1 MAELSS
7 HYWEPIDKD
16 YNDNK
21 SHILKGIK
29 INPMKKYFFLYLFFT
44 IVISSNADNLIIN
57 EIQVAN
63 IDRFID
69 PSYNY
74 GGWIEIYNPNS
85 QSISLSGMKVRH
97 TDSNNL
103 VETYTLTSDHGS
115 VAAKG
120 YSCLW
125 FDHNSQDGY
134 YGPYAKTQIRYK
146 LDADGGKI
154 ELLNSSG
161 TVLSSVSYPAAIAR
175 CSYLRKTD
183 GSTEWSFTS
192 EPTPGKTNNNTSF
205 ATKRLDA
212 PKVSTDARVF
222 TSSFS
227 FQVTI
232 PQQATLYYS
241 TDGSTPIPGKS
252 AISQDGN
259 FTVKETIIYRFLL
272 AREGYL
278 NSKVVTRTFIKNTAG
293 YTLPIVSV
301 STHPDNLFD
310 NKIGVYVRGTN
321 GRVDHASGTKA
332 NQNMDWER
340 PVNFEYIVP
349 DKSSSYKTEINQEVS
364 FKIFGGWSR
373 FEAGNDEWEE
383 RPSFKLKAEKQY
395 EGINEIPYPIFSSKP
410 HIKLKSILVRNGGQN
425 QSSKIKD
432 ASIQE
437 LVRTSGFYVDGQA
450 WQPTHVFLNGK
461 YLGMLNLREE
471 SNKRFAYSNY
481 GIDSEEIDQW
491 ENNLII
497 NEGNNKKFTQWLDLC
512 NQLAKKPSDQTIW
525 EKIKELVDID
535 EFCNYFALETFIGNG
550 DWFNNSKFN
559 NIKWFCSRN
568 DRGKFH
574 FVLFDTDIAFND
586 DGLLSKLLNDGKNKF
601 SKAFTNML
609 LYEPFQKQFIDAIS
623 IIYGSIFSE
632 QRVRTIINKMVNQVE
647 PALSIEGLS
656 AIPQSNVLIKK
667 ITNPTVYTDGFFS
680 IFKKNFHLS
689 SEYDIKLSAPSAIGH
704 RFLLNGQE
712 IPTGEFDGKLFAPI
726 KLTAIAPAGYQF
738 DSWVVDG
745 KALSQDSILNFSEL
759 KNAGTYSISARFKAN
774 PQKKTPPVRI
784 NEVSAGNDIYINDY
798 GKKED
803 FIELYNTT
811 DKDIN
816 LAGCFLSDKAENPL
830 KYKISGGTKNANTI
844 IPAHGYKIVWCDKKE
859 PDTQLHASFK
869 LDNADGAFI
878 SITAADGSWSDHLEY
893 KAQDRW
899 YTFGRYPDGGDD
911 VALLRRPTIDN
922 PNHICYD
929 TELWPYNSNFEDPKI
944 STYKLSISEVGWGTI
959 CVPFAFSVPKG
970 LIIYT
975 VEDLMSDGC
984 HLSLKQVSAPA
995 ANKPYLVQ
1003 GPTGNYT
1010 LSGTYVKGDNSKT
1023 DYLANGLLR
1032 GVLSDTFAP
1041 AESYVLQCQ
1050 ENAIGFYHV
1059 SRNNDISILAHHAYL
1074 KTTKSKAAIIHLP
1087 EDPSDIDYIS
1097 NISDEQT
1104 IIYNLSG
1111 KQIKNIH
1118 SSGIY
1123 LLRSADGSCQRIQ
1136 INPSNK

>member
-1 MAELSS
+1 MKRIISFCILLLSIALS
-7 HYWEPIDKD
+7 RAA
-16 YNDNK
+16 
-21 SHILKGIK
+21 G
-29 INPMKKYFFLYLFFT
+29 T
-44 IVISSNADNLIIN
+44 DNLIIN

-74 GGWIEIYNPNS
+74 GGWIELYNPTN
-85 QSISLSGMKVRH
+85 QAISLSGMRVRH
-97 TDSNNL
+97 TDSDNL
-103 VETYTLTSDHGS
+103 VEIHTLTTDHGS

-183 GSTEWSFTS
+183 GGTEWSFTS
-192 EPTPGKTNNNTSF
+192 EPTPGKTNNNSAF

-212 PKVSTDARVF
+212 PQVSSEAKVF
-222 TSSFS
+222 TSAFS

-232 PQQATLYYS
+232 PQQTTLYYT
-241 TDGSTPIPGKS
+241 TDGSTPVPGKS
-252 AISQDGN
+252 AISLDGKFSVN
-259 FTVKETIIYRFLL
+259 ETIIYRFLL

-278 NSKVVTRTFIKNTAG
+278 NSKVVTRSFIKNTAG

-321 GRVDHASGTKA
+321 GRVDNGSVTKA

-340 PVNFEYIVP
+340 PINFEYLVP
-349 DKSSSYKTEINQEVS
+349 DKSNTYNTEIDQEVT
-364 FKIFGGWSR
+364 FKIFGGFSR
-373 FEAGNDEWEE
+373 FLGGNENWDT
-383 RPSFKLKAEKQY
+383 RSSFKLKAEKQY
-395 EGINEIPYPIFSSKP
+395 EGTNEISYPFFSSKP
-410 HIKLKSILVRNGGQN
+410 HIKIKSILVRNGGQD
-425 QSSKIKD
+425 QTGRIQD
-432 ASIQE
+432 AGIQE
-437 LVRTSGFYVDGQA
+437 IIRTSGLYIDGQA
-450 WQPTHVFLNGK
+450 WQPTHVFFNGK

-481 GIDSEEIDQW
+481 GIESEEIDQW
-491 ENNLII
+491 EDDIVI
-497 NEGNNKKFTQWLDLC
+497 NEGDTKQLNKWVDLC
-512 NQLAKKPSDQTIW
+512 SQLAKKPTDITIW
-525 EKIKELVDID
+525 HKIEELIDIE
-535 EFCNYFALETFIGNG
+535 EFCNYMAIESYIGNR
-550 DWFNNSKFN
+550 DWFQNGKFK
-559 NIKWFCSRN
+559 NIKGFCPRTN
-568 DRGKFH
+568 NGKIH
-574 FVLFDTDIAFND
+574 FVLFDTDGSFGDTDMISQILKRGTSKTARAFI
-586 DGLLSKLLNDGKNKF
+586 
-601 SKAFTNML
+601 NML
-609 LYEPFQKQFIDAIS
+609 KYEPFKKRFIDT
-623 IIYGSIFSE
+623 YCLLDGSIFEVTRS
-632 QRVRTIINKMVNQVE
+632 
-647 PALSIEGLS
+647 
-656 AIPQSNVLIKK
+656 KK
-667 ITNPTVYTDGFFS
+667 ILDEMADCMEKALQLEGGSAKGRVKAIYPRIADNKIRRPEL
-680 IFKKNFHLS
+680 KNSLKESF
-689 SEYDIKLSAPSAIGH
+689 KLSTEYNINLSTSESSGCRI
-704 RFLLNGQE
+704 LLNGQE
-712 IPTGEFDGKLFAPI
+712 IPTNKFDGYLFPPI
-726 KLTAIAPAGYQF
+726 QLTAIAPAGYLF

-944 STYKLSISEVGWGTI
+944 STYKLSISEVGWATI